1 MADISF
7 NRSRF
12 LQVCRDICAE
22 GHPRFNI
29 GTYKEKKLHLILKN
43 YFEPLTSC
51 QEIPYCGYVA
61 DIRNGEGITEIQTS
75 GFASMNGKL
84 EAFLPDSAVT
94 LVFPIAE
101 KKWVTWIEPESGE
114 IQPRHRSPKKG
125 ALTDVLPE
133 MVFVREHLGN
143 PHLTVRCVLLE
154 IEEYRMLDGKRSRSR
169 KRGSTRYERI
179 PLDVYGV
186 YDFCGSEDYVRI
198 LPFAEGDR
206 ITSSELSKKCGFRG
220 RRLSAAIRV
229 LETVGAITR
238 VGKQGRAYLY
248 RVGNIPEDTHCKTE
262 ENIV

>member
-154 IEEYRMLDGKRSRSR
+154 IEEYRMLDGYGKDKKARAS
-169 KRGSTRYERI
+169 RYEKI
-179 PLDVYGV
+179 PTALCGTVTLSSPE
-186 YDFCGSEDYVRI
+186 DFRMF
-198 LPFAEGDR
+198 LPDDLPDRFTAAQYAKASGQRGRNAYYALHMLVGAGLLAEG
-206 ITSSELSKKCGFRG
+206 EKL
-220 RRLSAAIRV
+220 
-229 LETVGAITR
+229 
-238 VGKQGRAYLY
+238 GRAQSWV
-248 RVGNIPEDTHCKTE
+248 RTNTKVP
-262 ENIV
+262 

>member
-1 MADISF
+1 MAGISF

-12 LQVCRDICAE
+12 LQVCRDICID

-51 QEIPYCGYVA
+51 QEIPHCGYVA
-61 DIRNGEGITEIQTS
+61 DIRNGDGIMEIQTS

-84 EAFLPDSAVT
+84 EAFLPDSEVT
-94 LVFPIAE
+94 VVYPVAQR
-101 KKWVTWIEPESGE
+101 KWVTWIDPESGE

-125 ALTDVLPE
+125 APTDVLPE
-133 MVFVREHLGN
+133 MVFIREHLEN
-143 PHLTVRCVLLE
+143 PNLTIRCVLLE

-179 PLDVYGV
+179 PLDMYGV
-186 YDFCGSEDYVRI
+186 YDFRCREDYVRV
-198 LPFAEGDR
+198 LPFEPGSR
-206 ITSSELSKKCGFRG
+206 ITSADLSKQCGFRG

-229 LETVGAITR
+229 LEMVGAITR
-238 VGKQGRAYLY
+238 DGKQGRAYLY
-248 RVGNIPEDTHCKTE
+248 RICEISDDTHCKSR
-262 ENIV
+262 ENSV